1 MIIVTIRR
9 VVLLVLLGICVQG
22 QSIRVD
28 ITPAHLRNKFVPNQ
42 TLGAGIDRIS
52 KQAIDTMFV
61 PAVINRVLQAG
72 WGPVTYRQNT
82 ELYTEA
88 WHWNP
93 KGTWSDPSGQGYFV
107 GDSAPAEPIRYS
119 YGYPLPH
126 RGVTRDDGTE
136 TVGYSRLTDGD
147 PSTYWKS
154 NPYLSH
160 VFTGE
165 DDSRY
170 PQWIF
175 FDLSS
180 PQEVNAIR
188 IAWADPHARHYAVQ
202 FFTGEDPIRQ
212 PTKGVWQ
219 DFRLAG

>member
-1 MIIVTIRR
+1 M
-9 VVLLVLLGICVQG
+9 
-22 QSIRVD
+22 S
-28 ITPAHLRNKFVPNQ
+28 NKFVPNQ

-52 KQAIDTMFV
+52 KQTIDTMFV
-61 PAVINRVLQAG
+61 PAVVQRVLEAG
-72 WGPVTYRQNT
+72 WGPASYRQNT

-93 KGTWSDPSGQGYFV
+93 KGTWSDPSGKGYFV
-107 GDSAPAEPIRYS
+107 GDPTPTETIRYS
-119 YGYPLPH
+119 YGYTLPH

-147 PSTYWKS
+147 TNTYWKS

-165 DDSRY
+165 DDAKY

-180 PQEVNAIR
+180 PQNFHSEGS
-188 IAWADPHARHYAVQ
+188 ARARAGQQPSSWHRRLLRFAGYAS
-202 FFTGEDPIRQ
+202 G
-212 PTKGVWQ
+212 
-219 DFRLAG
+219 

>member
-1 MIIVTIRR
+1 MPYSDKACIVIVIRP
-9 VVLLVLLGICVQG
+9 VVLLLLLGICAQG
-22 QSIRVD
+22 QNIRVD
-28 ITPAHLRNKFVPNQ
+28 ITPGHVRNKFVPKQ

-52 KQAIDTMFV
+52 KQTIDTMFI
-61 PAVINRVLQAG
+61 PAVVNRVLQAG

-93 KGTWSDPSGQGYFV
+93 NGRWSDPSGQGYFV
-107 GDSAPAEPIRYS
+107 GDSAPAELIRYS

-147 PSTYWKS
+147 PNTYWKS
-154 NPYLSH
+154 NPYLTH

-165 DDSRY
+165 DDSSY
-170 PQWIF
+170 PQ
-175 FDLSS
+175 
-180 PQEVNAIR
+180 
-188 IAWADPHARHYAVQ
+188 
-202 FFTGEDPIRQ
+202 
-212 PTKGVWQ
+212 
-219 DFRLAG
+219 